1 MRLSKVRRAARAPPP
16 RRARRLSSAGERAG
30 PAPRARRSPN
40 ALIGP
45 QNCQCAQNSGPARP
59 PRRDGRGAQLSRCPA
74 RARGSTATPAVACLL
89 WRPALSGGA
98 CPSAAV
104 RRTATSQD
112 SDCVPVVG
120 AEATGANGRRWWERN
135 NAPPKGSKAVD
146 GGKALGGALPCTFLR
161 QVQGPRRRAL
171 SAAAQP
177 SAPLPPP
184 PPIPLPPQLRLAG
197 PPRPSLGGS
206 AWVGR
211 AWVPGP
217 QAARRAPPPP
227 PPARPQFR
235 PLLSFTC
242 LAWHAPGAPWLRPV
256 PAPHGTSPSEDSCQ

>member
-184 PPIPLPPQLRLAG
+184 PPIPLPLQLRLAG

-206 AWVGR
+206 AWVGS
-211 AWVPGP
+211 VPGP

-227 PPARPQFR
+227 PPRTPPVAPSTQLHV
-235 PLLSFTC
+235 PC
-242 LAWHAPGAPWLRPV
+242 LARARRTMAAAGASPTRNVPV
-256 PAPHGTSPSEDSCQ
+256 GR